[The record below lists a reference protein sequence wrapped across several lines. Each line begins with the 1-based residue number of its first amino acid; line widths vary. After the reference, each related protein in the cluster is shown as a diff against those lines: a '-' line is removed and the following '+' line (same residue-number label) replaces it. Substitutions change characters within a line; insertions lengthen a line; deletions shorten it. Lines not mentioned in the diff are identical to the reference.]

1 MTDPG
6 RRKTCPPQLVAE
18 AENGGTAAMRPV
30 ARVTPNPEPQG
41 SSDRVTGVLPE
52 RMVVMLV
59 ALQDAL
65 APKDAAAPR
74 GGRMRPD
81 WVTLHFGPSVMRWS
95 MRRWPLASWRSRHTA
110 RP

>member
-6 RRKTCPPQLVAE
+6 RRKTCLLPLVVE
-18 AENGGTAAMRPV
+18 LENGGTAAMRPV

-41 SSDRVTGVLPE
+41 FSDRVTGVLPG
-52 RMVVMLV
+52 RMVVTLV
-59 ALQDAL
+59 ALQDVL
-65 APKDAAAPR
+65 VPKDAAAPR
-74 GGRMRPD
+74 DGRRRPV

-95 MRRWPLASWRSRHTA
+95 MHRWPSASWRCRHMA